1 MIGGQA
7 VLEGIMMR
15 NGSKVAVAVRDSS
28 GRIKIRRFRL
38 KFEES
43 RIPFVRGIINLI
55 LMLYLGIKSLNY
67 SASVV
72 EGESKG
78 SSNWEIAVSLVMA
91 FVLAVVFFKFLPLFI
106 VKKLDS
112 VLGLGLFLFNLIDGL
127 VKIGIFILYLYLISL
142 MRDIYR
148 VFQYHG
154 AEHKAVNAYEAKD
167 LKNVVKYSTVH
178 KRCGTTFLFYFLV
191 LSIFVYTLIP
201 KDLGLFV
208 NLGYRLL
215 LLPVIASVSYE
226 ILKLEAKWPNPITG
240 VLSLPGLWVQRITT
254 KEPDEK
260 QVEVAVRAL
269 KAVVSRTTHL

>member
-7 VLEGIMMR
+7 VLEGVMMR
-15 NGSKVAVAVRDSS
+15 NGSRVAVAVRDNS
-28 GRIKIRRFRL
+28 GRIKIRKFKL

-43 RIPFVRGIINLI
+43 RIPFVRGIINLV
-55 LMLYLGIKSLNY
+55 LMLYLGVKSLDY
-67 SASVV
+67 SSSVV
-72 EGESKG
+72 EGKSKG
-78 SSNWEIAVSLVMA
+78 NSGWEIIVSLVMA
-91 FVLAVVFFKFLPLFI
+91 FILAVVFFKFLPLFI
-106 VKKLDS
+106 VKKIDG
-112 VLGLGLFLFNLIDGL
+112 VFGLSLFLFNLIDGL

-142 MRDIYR
+142 MKDIYR

-154 AEHKAVNAYEAKD
+154 AEHKAVNAFEKND
-167 LKNVVKYSTVH
+167 LKNVAKYSTVH

-215 LLPVIASVSYE
+215 LLPVIASISYE
-226 ILKLEAKWPNPITG
+226 VLKLEAKWPNPVSG
-240 VLSLPGLWVQRITT
+240 LLSLPGLWVQRITT
-254 KEPDEK
+254 KEPDKK

-269 KAVVSRTTHL
+269 RAVA